1 MRLSEIRGEAAL
13 DVIEAMLNLAERIV
27 GDDTFRNALDG
38 KDGTAAQALAVAKM
52 LLSKSY
58 RDDTIPVLAA
68 LSQKSVE
75 DYLADTTLPQMLGDV
90 YSTIT
95 DAELLS
101 FLSPQ
106 ADVPGTTSED
116 ILEGSGQTS

>member
-1 MRLSEIRGEAAL
+1 MKLSEIKGEAAL

-27 GDDTFRNALDG
+27 GDDAFRNALDG
-38 KDGTAAQALAVAKM
+38 KDGSAAQALAVAKL

-75 DYLADTTLPQMLGDV
+75 DYLADTTLPQMIGDV

-106 ADVPGTTSED
+106 GDEPGTISADT
-116 ILEGSGQTS
+116 LEG

>member
-1 MRLSEIRGEAAL
+1 MKLSEIKGEAAL
-13 DVIEAMLNLAERIV
+13 DVIEAMLNLAERII
-27 GDDTFRNALDG
+27 GDDAFRNSLEG
-38 KDGTAAQALAVAKM
+38 KDGTAAQAFTVAKL

-75 DYLADTTLPQMLGDV
+75 DYLADATLPQMLASV
-90 YSTIT
+90 YSIIT
-95 DAELLS
+95 DEELLS

-106 ADVPGTTSED
+106 EDEPGTTSED
-116 ILEGSGQTS
+116 TLEG

>member
-1 MRLSEIRGEAAL
+1 MKLSEIKGEAAL

-27 GDDTFRNALDG
+27 GDDSFRNALDG
-38 KDGTAAQALAVAKM
+38 KDGTAAQALAVAKL
-52 LLSKSY
+52 LLSKGY

-90 YSTIT
+90 YSAIT

-106 ADVPGTTSED
+106 GDEPGTISED
-116 ILEGSGQTS
+116 TLEG